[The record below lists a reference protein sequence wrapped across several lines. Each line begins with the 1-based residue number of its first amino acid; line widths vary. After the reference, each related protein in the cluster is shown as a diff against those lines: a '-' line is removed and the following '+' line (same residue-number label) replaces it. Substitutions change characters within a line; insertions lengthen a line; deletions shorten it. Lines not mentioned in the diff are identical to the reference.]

1 VTVSNN
7 AFSRG
12 LTFVE
17 EGHFDTATTE
27 LTTVA
32 ANAGWDEVIAS
43 TDADADTVYIY
54 CKYTSQ
60 GAGAAVE
67 ENLISVGVGGSG
79 VEQAII
85 ENIPLSGR
93 VATTKTQD
101 ILWFPVQVPSG
112 SRVSVKVDADTATN
126 IGIGIKLFK
135 GSEKSYAF
143 SGAKAF
149 GTTANYSG
157 ETVDPGGT
165 ANTKPATW
173 KELVASSSDTIRG
186 FWIHVGLNENL
197 TIGAASTTFTD
208 IGIGGVG
215 AEQTIVLNH
224 YSYVTTDEAGIQSV
238 FYDIEIPSGT
248 RISARSQCTD
258 IDATDRIRTVAL
270 VGLI

>member
-1 VTVSNN
+1 MSNN

-17 EGHFDTATTE
+17 QGHFDASTTK

-43 TDADADTVYIY
+43 TDADSDTVIIY
-54 CKYTSQ
+54 VNYESQ

-67 ENLISVGVGGSG
+67 ENLISVGVGAGG
-79 VEQAII
+79 VEQEII
-85 ENIPLSGR
+85 SNIPLSGR
-93 VATTKTQD
+93 VLTTRTMD
-101 ILWFPVQVPSG
+101 IMSFPVQIPSG
-112 SRVSVKVDADTATN
+112 SRVSVKVDADSATN
-126 IGIGIKLFK
+126 IGIGVKIFK
-135 GSEKSYAF
+135 GGEKSFAF
-143 SGAKAF
+143 SGAKGF

-157 ETVDPGGT
+157 TPVDPGGT
-165 ANTKPATW
+165 ANTKPTTW
-173 KELVASSSDTIRG
+173 TELDASCSDTIRG
-186 FWIHVGLNENL
+186 FWIHIGLNENL

-208 IGIGGVG
+208 IAIGAST

-224 YSYVTTDEAGIQSV
+224 YSFVTTDEAGIQSV
-238 FYDIEIPSGT
+238 FYDIEIPAGT

-258 IDATDRIRTVAL
+258 TDATDRVRTVAL

>member
-1 VTVSNN
+1 MSNN
-7 AFSRG
+7 GFSRG

-17 EGHFDTATTE
+17 EGQFDTTTTD

-43 TDADADTVYIY
+43 TDADADTIYIY

-67 ENLISVGVGGSG
+67 ENLISIGVGGAG
-79 VEQAII
+79 VEQAIV

-93 VATTKTQD
+93 VSASKTQD
-101 ILWFPVQVPSG
+101 ILWFPVQVPAG

-126 IGIGIKLFK
+126 IGIGIKLYK
-135 GSEKSYAF
+135 GNEKSFSF
-143 SGAKAF
+143 SGAKGYGTS
-149 GTTANYSG
+149 GTTYSG
-157 ETVDPGGT
+157 TPVDPGGT
-165 ANTKPATW
+165 ANTKPTSW
-173 KELVASSSDTIRG
+173 TELVASTTETIRG

-208 IGIGGVG
+208 IGLG
-215 AEQTIVLNH
+215 AASSEQTIVLNH

-238 FYDIEIPSGT
+238 FYDIEIPAGT